1 MWIGLANRPGGL
13 MPRGRFAIG
22 RCQYLNS
29 LHIRQLKYRSANST
43 AMQRFLIDLCFM
55 VVL

>member
-1 MWIGLANRPGGL
+1 MWNGMAKRPRSIR
-13 MPRGRFAIG
+13 PRGRFAIG
-22 RCQYLNS
+22 RCQYLNG

>member
-1 MWIGLANRPGGL
+1 MAKRPRSIR
-13 MPRGRFAIG
+13 PRGRFAIG

-43 AMQRFLIDLCFM
+43 AMQRFLIGLCFM

>member
-1 MWIGLANRPGGL
+1 MAKRSRGLV
-13 MPRGRFAIG
+13 PRGRFSIG
-22 RCQYLNS
+22 RWQYLNS

>member
-1 MWIGLANRPGGL
+1 MWNGMAKRPRGIRL
-13 MPRGRFAIG
+13 RGRFAIG

-43 AMQRFLIDLCFM
+43 AMQRLLVDLCFM

>member
-1 MWIGLANRPGGL
+1 
-13 MPRGRFAIG
+13 MPWGRFAIG